1 MALTDDER
9 NALVAYRLE
18 KARETMLQVRGVL
31 PLRYWEI
38 IANRLYYAAFYAVSA
53 LLISE
58 GIETRGHNGVIQM
71 FGLHFIKPGRVPQD
85 DGKLYSRLF
94 SLRLKGDYSDNYNL
108 VEEDVIPMVEP
119 TDQLIQRI
127 AVMLQ

>member
-58 GIETRGHNGVIQM
+58 GIVATMALSRCSDCISSNRGECRKM
-71 FGLHFIKPGRVPQD
+71 MA
-85 DGKLYSRLF
+85 S
-94 SLRLKGDYSDNYNL
+94 S
-108 VEEDVIPMVEP
+108 
-119 TDQLIQRI
+119 I
-127 AVMLQ
+127 AGCSPCA